1 MGKVQITKRL
11 ISNKTKETFKN
22 ALQEMAWDNVISF
35 KQIDSAYD
43 AFLDKF
49 TSLQDKT
56 FGKFVV
62 TVISKTLKNPWVTK
76 QGRRG
81 NFERGCRINGPKDT
95 NIYIYYIYPQDIN
108 MYMNSKYINMYMT
121 KRVKCLSISVDEV
134 TRVYVYVYICINV
147 CICVIY

>member
-1 MGKVQITKRL
+1 MQITKRL

-49 TSLQDKT
+49 TSLHDKT

-62 TVISKTLKNPWVTK
+62 TVKSKTLKNPWVTK
-76 QGRRG
+76 HGRRG

-95 NIYIYYIYPQDIN
+95 NIYIYILYI
-108 MYMNSKYINMYMT
+108 S
-121 KRVKCLSISVDEV
+121 
-134 TRVYVYVYICINV
+134 TRYKYVYE
-147 CICVIY
+147 